1 MGWRK
6 LNRRYVISSRL
17 DSLEFFYGD
26 LKKSISCQIIYVIM
40 FLLVIDGVELR
51 ILNKLRK
58 WKINA
63 RREII
68 YE

>member
-1 MGWRK
+1 ME
-6 LNRRYVISSRL
+6 I
-17 DSLEFFYGD
+17 
-26 LKKSISCQIIYVIM
+26 KKTISCQIIYVIM
-40 FLLVIDGVELR
+40 FLLVIDEVELR

>member
-1 MGWRK
+1 MEWRK

-17 DSLEFFYGD
+17 DSLELFYGE